1 MCGGVY
7 KYAYIPW
14 LYMLRCVD
22 RFRGEKANFFYHPK
36 SNAEM
41 KKLGKTY
48 YCMVEM
54 DSYLFSLIHKYDW
67 SVSQIHQSFKFIQKT
82 VLRYFGK
89 V

>member
-1 MCGGVY
+1 MEVYISTRIYHGYICYDVSIDLGG
-7 KYAYIPW
+7 KKLI
-14 LYMLRCVD
+14 
-22 RFRGEKANFFYHPK
+22 FFTTQK

-67 SVSQIHQSFKFIQKT
+67 SVSQIHQSFKFVQKT